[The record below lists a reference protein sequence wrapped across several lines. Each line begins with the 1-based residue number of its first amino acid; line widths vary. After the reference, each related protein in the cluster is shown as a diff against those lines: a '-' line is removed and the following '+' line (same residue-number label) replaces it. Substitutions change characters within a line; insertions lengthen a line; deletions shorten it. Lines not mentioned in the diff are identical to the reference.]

1 MKKVS
6 VNKWKKMLPKAAP
19 SDREA
24 TIHFKGTENTLDI
37 IVVSDLTIEDR
48 MSFAKDVVE
57 ACFDIHDGSY
67 IPYAFDISLGIMMV
81 QYFTNVD
88 VGAETKLAFD
98 LVKNTDIIDVI
109 KKNVDVKTMDQIEV
123 EVYELLQWQK
133 SRHMRSTK
141 ADELYDALTML
152 IERFSQM
159 ADSAKNNL
167 DDGTIVELTGLLKK
181 FGDQKGLAKA
191 VLDLQNEQK

>member
-6 VNKWKKMLPKAAP
+6 VNKWKKMLPKTT
-19 SDREA
+19 SVEHKA
-24 TIHFKGTENTLDI
+24 TLHFDGTDDTLEI
-37 IVVSDLTIEDR
+37 IVLSDLSMEDR
-48 MSFAKDVVE
+48 MSFAKDIVE
-57 ACFDIHDGSY
+57 SCFDVKDGSY
-67 IPYAFDISLGIMMV
+67 IPYAFDISMGIMMV
-81 QYFTNVD
+81 QYFTNID
-88 VGAETKLAFD
+88 VGSDTKLAFD

-109 KKNVDVKTMDQIEV
+109 KKNVDAKTMDQIEV

-167 DDGTIVELTGLLKK
+167 DDGTIVELTDMLKK

-191 VLDLQNEQK
+191 VLDLQNERK